1 MQNSDFWD
9 WGISGIE
16 MQSSY
21 FEKVRPLP
29 GARHPEDKCRT
40 LIFGIGGL
48 VGLKC
53 KAAISKRSDLSL
65 GLVILK
71 TNAEL

>member
-1 MQNSDFWD
+1 MGRFFRMQNSDFWD
-9 WGISGIE
+9 WGIS
-16 MQSSY
+16 
-21 FEKVRPLP
+21 
-29 GARHPEDKCRT
+29 
-40 LIFGIGGL
+40 
-48 VGLKC
+48 GLKC